1 MGHRKRKYF
10 NRYSQNELINKE
22 TIRELI
28 EQSSIKKGDLVYD
41 IGAGSGNI
49 TEALLARGARVIAIE
64 KDEGLYLKCRQ
75 RFLDRETVAI
85 HHADF
90 LQWEFSP
97 GHRYKVFSNIP
108 FIQTADIVKKLVS
121 NENPPDDCYL
131 IIQKEAAEKYTGIP
145 KETLVSLL
153 IKPRFWVDIV
163 YHFKRK
169 DFYPVPSVDIVLMQ
183 LEKRM
188 FRLVPD
194 EYYGMYR
201 DFIVFCREGSHRT
214 IKSALLNIFPREAL
228 KQIVGQLEID
238 LRQKPLELDFRQYLG
253 IFQYYLSGRF
263 QNIAFLGA
271 EAKLT
276 QQKTGIIKVH
286 RRKRGRHNNRS
297 SYND

>member
-1 MGHRKRKYF
+1 VSYRKHKHS

-22 TIRELI
+22 TIRDLVQ
-28 EQSSIKKGDLVYD
+28 QSSIKKGDLVYD

-49 TEALLARGARVIAIE
+49 TEALLAKGARVIAIE
-64 KDEGLYLKCRQ
+64 NDERLYLKCRQ
-75 RFLDRETVAI
+75 RFLDRETAAI

-108 FIQTADIVKKLVS
+108 FIQTADIIKKLAF
-121 NENPPDDCYL
+121 NDNPPDDCYL
-131 IIQKEAAEKYTGIP
+131 MMQKEAAEKYTGVP

-153 IKPRFWVDIV
+153 IKPRFWVDII
-163 YHFKRK
+163 YRFKRR

-188 FRLVPD
+188 CRLVPD

-201 DFIVFCREGSHRT
+201 DFIVFCREGANRT
-214 IKSALLNIFPREAL
+214 IKSALLNIFSREQL
-228 KQIVGQLEID
+228 KQIAARLGID
-238 LRQKPLELDFRQYLG
+238 LRQRPLDVNFQQYLG
-253 IFQYYLSGRF
+253 IFQCYLSGQF

-271 EAKLT
+271 EARLMQEKA
-276 QQKTGIIKVH
+276 KIIKVH
-286 RRKRGRHNNRS
+286 RTKKR
-297 SYND
+297 